1 MTSLAEHARLALVEG
16 RRDAESLMVDTCRV
30 ERPGKAVPD
39 GRGGTTRPMTLLYE
53 GKCKAQRPPQ
63 SFETTPEAGGHE
75 FSVQSAQIHLPV
87 GAVDARVNDVITVT
101 TSVHD
106 PHLAGRT
113 FRVSSPPAK
122 SFASADRLGVVEIPD

>member
-1 MTSLAEHARLALVEG
+1 MSLGAELRGTLAELRTE
-16 RRDAESLMVDTCRV
+16 AESLMLDTCKV

-53 GKCKAQRPPQ
+53 GKCKAQHPPQ
-63 SFETTPEAGGHE
+63 AFETTPEAGGHE

-87 GAVDARVNDVITVT
+87 GAVGARVNDVITVT
-101 TSVHD
+101 ASAHD